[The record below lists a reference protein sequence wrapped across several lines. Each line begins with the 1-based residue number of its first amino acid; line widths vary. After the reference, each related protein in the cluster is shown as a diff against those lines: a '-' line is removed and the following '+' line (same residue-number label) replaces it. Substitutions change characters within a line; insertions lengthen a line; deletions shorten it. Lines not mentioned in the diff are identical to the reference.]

1 MWLGLT
7 LCKDNISVKTRI
19 AMKKVITIIISIICL
34 AVYGQA
40 VRAGFK
46 VVVKDFN
53 TLDVIFKSDSAKKV
67 KECGD
72 TLVIELINGKKKK
85 YYPKQDYIYTKEI
98 SHVRYTE
105 SY

>member
-1 MWLGLT
+1 
-7 LCKDNISVKTRI
+7 
-19 AMKKVITIIISIICL
+19 MKRVITIIFSIICL

-46 VVVKDFN
+46 VIVKDFN

-67 KECGD
+67 KESGD

-85 YYPKQDYIYTKEI
+85 YYPKQNYIYTKEI